1 MNIKIFISPDCPKCV
16 SAKKLADDLTRQHH
30 TVEKYDISTTEGL
43 AEAAYYSIQTT
54 PFVIIE
60 RSDNTLTPDV
70 DGAIEEA
77 GLLGACLNTVW
88 RRMKPAYQNIIIDT
102 GED

>member
-77 GLLGACLNTVW
+77 GLLGVCLNAV
-88 RRMKPAYQNIIIDT
+88 
-102 GED
+102 GEE